1 MDNGKIRTQ
10 GTSDDIL
17 SLTLT
22 NKNDNFSLSISKK
35 VSRIIYEKKYL
46 NNSINKNVYIKCI
59 EYFGG
64 NFVIPPID
72 LFQSLWIRKWTQDQF
87 KKSSYHSFFPK
98 HLQKIIIKKLN
109 FASTNETYDTITG
122 NLDID
127 LDHYINIYMVIMTF
141 ICSLKILVKLHQD
154 LFQIIHG
161 AKLHFFDIT
170 PIGNMMTRFSNVI
183 FDFNSELET
192 LIKTDT
198 IKAYGDQKGFI
209 RERGIIV
216 ENIVVQYLPEF
227 SPIIRNVSFKIDPC
241 SEIGIVKRAGA
252 GKSAIAGRIIIDGI
266 NILTIGL
273 HNLQSHAEIFNVLHH
288 LHFIESDT
296 VVNKYENLN
305 INMFLNLDAQ
315 IAEDGKNLSQG
326 QRQLICLS
334 GSLLKSSHIIIMD
347 ECTASVD
354 YYTDTKIQKIIEF
367 SQSIIIDN
375 IIDYD
380 KIPYNTPITNKYKI
394 MIH

>member
-1 MDNGKIRTQ
+1 
-10 GTSDDIL
+10 
-17 SLTLT
+17 
-22 NKNDNFSLSISKK
+22 
-35 VSRIIYEKKYL
+35 
-46 NNSINKNVYIKCI
+46 
-59 EYFGG
+59 
-64 NFVIPPID
+64 
-72 LFQSLWIRKWTQDQF
+72 
-87 KKSSYHSFFPK
+87 
-98 HLQKIIIKKLN
+98 
-109 FASTNETYDTITG
+109 
-122 NLDID
+122 
-127 LDHYINIYMVIMTF
+127 MTF

-241 SEIGIVKRAGA
+241 SKIGIVKRAGA

-273 HNLQSHAEIFNVLHH
+273 HNLQTLRYNIDPFNIYTDAEIFNVLHH

-375 IIDYD
+375 CTQIE
-380 KIPYNTPITNKYKI
+380 KYYRL
-394 MIH
+394 